1 MAQKSDIEQ
10 VVSKL
15 VEKSKAITMNDIANE
30 IAAKLGVTHA
40 TAYNYL
46 KRYALN
52 KFVKLGCMF
61 VRADVLHNVMN
72 ALRQVA
78 EQIAERSVSRSAYV
92 STIDVLHELCIHKR
106 DNYKH
111 LKTASAILSRM
122 YDVVRH
128 KPYRIYFVRATGF
141 KASKRDIEI
150 ARKLLCL

>member
-1 MAQKSDIEQ
+1 MYNSDIEQ

-15 VEKSKAITMNDIANE
+15 VEKSKAMTMNDVANE

-61 VRADVLHNVMN
+61 VRADIIDNVMN
-72 ALRQVA
+72 ALRYVA

-92 STIDVLHELCIHKR
+92 SAIDVLHELCIHKR

-111 LKTASAILSRM
+111 LKAASAILSHM

-128 KPYRIYFVRATGF
+128 RPYRVYFVRATGF
-141 KASKRDIEI
+141 KANKRDLEI
-150 ARKLLCL
+150 ARKLLCA